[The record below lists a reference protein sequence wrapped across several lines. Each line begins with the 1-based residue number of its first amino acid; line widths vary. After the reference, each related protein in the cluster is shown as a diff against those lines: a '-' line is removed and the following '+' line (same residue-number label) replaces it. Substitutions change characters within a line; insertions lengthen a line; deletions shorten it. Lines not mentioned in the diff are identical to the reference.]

1 MAPSR
6 EGHTNGAVTSWVGE
20 AETPPPSSLPPR
32 LDERRLD
39 KTELTCPVLR
49 QIKVVVGKG
58 SERCWTR
65 GKIAEW
71 KGRVQ

>member
-1 MAPSR
+1 MI
-6 EGHTNGAVTSWVGE
+6 
-20 AETPPPSSLPPR
+20 
-32 LDERRLD
+32 
-39 KTELTCPVLR
+39 R
-49 QIKVVVGKG
+49 QIKVAVGKG